1 MILYIIGLPRINTL
15 FLRVDGSSF
24 ARLNCFS
31 EVKNISGKDIL
42 INEQIRD
49 KEVRVIDST
58 GEQIGIVPVKNA
70 LKLAQEKHL
79 DLVKVA
85 PQSRPPVCKIMD
97 YGKFKY
103 EQSKKEKEA
112 RKKQKVINIKEIRMS
127 PKIEE
132 HDFQV
137 RVKNAYKFINDG
149 DKVKI
154 TVRFRGR
161 EITHTTLG
169 HEVLTKMADDLK
181 EIANVEKMPKV
192 EGKNMVMVLA
202 PKQE

>member
-1 MILYIIGLPRINTL
+1 M
-15 FLRVDGSSF
+15 
-24 ARLNCFS
+24 
-31 EVKNISGKDIL
+31 KNISSKDLL

-49 KEVRVIDST
+49 KEVRVIDSN
-58 GEQIGIVPVKNA
+58 GEQIGIVPIKNA
-70 LKLAQEKHL
+70 LKLAQERQL
-79 DLVKVA
+79 DLVKVS

-97 YGKFKY
+97 YGKYKY
-103 EQSKKEKEA
+103 EQSKREKEA

-137 RVKNAYKFINDG
+137 RVKNAHKFISEG
-149 DKVKI
+149 DKVKV

-161 EITHTTLG
+161 EITHTALG
-169 HEVLTKMADDLK
+169 YEVLNKMAEELK